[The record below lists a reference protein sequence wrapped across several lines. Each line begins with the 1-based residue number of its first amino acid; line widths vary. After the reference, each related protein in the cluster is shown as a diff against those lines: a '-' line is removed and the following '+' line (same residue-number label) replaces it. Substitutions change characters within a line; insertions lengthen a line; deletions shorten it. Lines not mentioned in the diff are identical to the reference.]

1 MNISRIV
8 VIAGIGIFGLH
19 YVSQASAQTNDWPAT
34 EVKIVSVPNSS
45 MQLDGEV
52 KTING
57 MTPVRIYHEQI
68 EMQNVDDHSRSTFDL
83 VAIHD
88 PKTHSVFRHIQRGK
102 INNLTEWCNGLGL
115 LSVPDVGLIRIGG
128 TLRGIIMEIY
138 TPQATDF
145 DEWKKGMLEELAK
158 RLGQGQI
165 LPAYE
170 EHRAILDESLGRDFF
185 VYPSCPSHPA
195 PPVKVSLVEHST
207 TGWEFELQSGV
218 TTDKAVIFLDSSFKV
233 LRAFRNNKQVY
244 PVTSDVPK
252 DK

>member
-1 MNISRIV
+1 
-8 VIAGIGIFGLH
+8 
-19 YVSQASAQTNDWPAT
+19 
-34 EVKIVSVPNSS
+34 VKIIPIPNTSI
-45 MQLDGEV
+45 QIEGEV

-57 MTPVRIYHEQI
+57 GMTPVHIYHEQI

-88 PKTHSVFRHIQRGK
+88 PKTHSVFRHIQRGMK

-128 TLRGIIMEIY
+128 TSGGIIMKIY

-170 EHRAILDESLGRDFF
+170 EHRVILDESLGEAFF
-185 VYPSCPSHPA
+185 IYPGNACP
-195 PPVKVSLVEHST
+195 PPRAKVSLVEHSA

-218 TTDKAVIFLDSSFKV
+218 TTNTAVIFLDSSFKV

-244 PVTSDVPK
+244 PVTSEAPR